1 MSATE
6 WMGASQV
13 MRSRYGSR
21 TGPVPSFRSGSSIQA
36 LGNPSATIR

>member
-6 WMGASQV
+6 WIGASQV
-13 MRSRYGSR
+13 IRSRYGSR

-36 LGNPSATIR
+36 DGKPSATMR